1 MDTFTHDE
9 TDLWRTPR
17 LTKVLIVGA
26 GPAGASTAVFLG
38 KHGVQTVMIS
48 RHSGTADTPRAHITN
63 QRTME
68 ALRDAGLEEE
78 CMAHAS
84 PSEFIEHSFWLRS
97 MAGEELARTYAWGN
111 DPTRM
116 GDYAAASPCRMCD
129 LPQTELE
136 PILIAEAKRLGCD
149 VRYHMELISFE
160 QDGDGVTAQIVNR
173 RSGETEQVRVQ
184 YMIGADGARSRVVE
198 QLGIALTGQHGLG
211 CAINVDCELDLTEYV
226 RHRRGSLFSVI
237 QPGSSRWAPV
247 AMFRMVRPWTRWL
260 VALIAPAA
268 AGVPEPSQQEIEQ
281 RVLELVGISDTP
293 MKTLS
298 ISKWWINDVVAERYA
313 VGRVFCM
320 GDAVHRHPPTNG
332 LGSNTCIQDA
342 FNLAWKLALVLG
354 GQAGAGLL
362 DSYNAERQPVGRQIV
377 ARANKSMRHNHKI
390 WDALGA
396 GLSAATPSQDYETSM
411 NWRERY
417 EALHCDIAQ
426 SQYEYHAHG
435 VEMNR
440 AYDST
445 AVVSDGTELS
455 FQRDL
460 ELYYQPSGRPG
471 SPLPHLWL
479 GHRDPGPRVSTL
491 DVAGKQRF
499 VLLLASEGE
508 AWRKAAASV
517 STRVGVKVEVIS
529 IGPFMDYEDL
539 YGQWCELVGIEMNG
553 CILVRPDLY
562 IAWRSKSLADDPA
575 AELHRVMSRI
585 LNLGPSADT
594 VERKKSGVAQVLN
607 ELS

>member
-1 MDTFTHDE
+1 M
-9 TDLWRTPR
+9 
-17 LTKVLIVGA
+17 
-26 GPAGASTAVFLG
+26 
-38 KHGVQTVMIS
+38 MIS

-68 ALRDAGLEEE
+68 ALRDVGLEET
-78 CMAHAS
+78 CRARAS
-84 PSEFIEHSFWLRS
+84 PSELIEHSFWLRS
-97 MAGEELARTYAWGN
+97 MAGEELARTHAWGN
-111 DPTRM
+111 DPRRV

-136 PILIAEAKRLGCD
+136 PILVAEAGRLGCD
-149 VRYHMELISFE
+149 VRFHMELISFK
-160 QDGDGVTAQIVNR
+160 QDADGVTAQILDR
-173 RSGETEQVRVQ
+173 RSGETDQVRAQ

-198 QLGIALTGQHGLG
+198 QLGIALTGQQGLG
-211 CAINVDCELDLTEYV
+211 CAINVDCELDLTAYV
-226 RHRRGSLFSVI
+226 EHRRGSLFSVI

-268 AGVPEPSQQEIEQ
+268 AGAPEPSQQEIEQ
-281 RVLELVGISDTP
+281 RVLELVGIPDAP
-293 MKTLS
+293 LKTLS
-298 ISKWWINDVVAERYA
+298 ISKWWINDIVAERYA

-342 FNLAWKLALVLG
+342 FNLAWKLALVLR

-377 ARANKSMRHNHKI
+377 ARANKSMRHNQKI

-396 GLSAATPSQDYETSM
+396 GLSAAAPSQNYETSM
-411 NWRERY
+411 NSRERH
-417 EALHCDIAQ
+417 EALRRDIAQ

-455 FQRDL
+455 FQRDP

-479 GHRDPGPRVSTL
+479 GHREPGPRVSTL

-508 AWRKAAASV
+508 AWRNAAASV
-517 STRVGVKVEVIS
+517 SMHLGVEVQVIS

-539 YGQWCELVGIEMNG
+539 YGQWCERVGIEMNG
-553 CILVRPDLY
+553 CVLVRPDLY
-562 IAWRSKSLADDPA
+562 IAWRSQSRVDDPT

-585 LNLGPSADT
+585 LSRGFRT
-594 VERKKSGVAQVLN
+594 R
-607 ELS
+607 

>member
-1 MDTFTHDE
+1 MAMFTNEEADVG
-9 TDLWRTPR
+9 RTHR
-17 LTKVLIVGA
+17 TTKVLIVGA
-26 GPAGASTAVFLG
+26 GPAGAAAAVFLG
-38 KHGVQTVMIS
+38 KQGIQAVMIS

-68 ALRDAGLEEE
+68 ALRDAELEEA

-84 PSEFIEHSFWLRS
+84 PSEFIAHSFWLRS

-111 DPTRM
+111 DPARM
-116 GDYAAASPCRMCD
+116 GDYAAASPCRMSD

-136 PILIAEAKRLGCD
+136 PILIAEARRLGCD
-149 VRYHMELISFE
+149 VRFHTELISFK
-160 QDGDGVTAQIVNR
+160 QDPDGVTAQIMDR
-173 RSGETEQVRVQ
+173 RAGKTEQVRAQ

-198 QLGIALTGQHGLG
+198 QLGIALTGQQGLG

-226 RHRRGSLFSVI
+226 KHRNGSLFATI
-237 QPGSSRWAPV
+237 QPGSSLWAPV

-260 VALIAPAA
+260 VALIAPPA

-281 RVLELVGISDTP
+281 RVLELVGIPDMP

-298 ISKWWINDVVAERYA
+298 ISKWWINDVVAESYA
-313 VGRVFCM
+313 LGRVFCM

-342 FNLAWKLALVLG
+342 FNLAWKLALVLR
-354 GQAGAGLL
+354 GQASPELL

-377 ARANKSMRHNHKI
+377 ARANKSMRHNQKI

-396 GLSAATPSQDYETSM
+396 GLSTATPLEDCTTSM
-411 NWRERY
+411 NARESY
-417 EALHCDIAQ
+417 EALQRDIVH

-455 FQRDL
+455 FQRDP

-479 GHRDPGPRVSTL
+479 GHRLPSPHVSTL

-508 AWRKAAASV
+508 AWRDAAAAV
-517 STRVGVKVEVIS
+517 SAHLGVKVEAIS

-539 YGQWCELVGIEMNG
+539 YGKWCELVGVETNG
-553 CILVRPDLY
+553 CILVRPDLH
-562 IAWRSKSLADDPA
+562 IAWRSKSLVDHPT
-575 AELHRVMSRI
+575 AELYRVMSRI
-585 LNLGPSADT
+585 LHGAPSAGT
-594 VERKKSGVAQVLN
+594 QECAK
-607 ELS
+607 

>member
-1 MDTFTHDE
+1 MHMSTNDERDFGRTHQA
-9 TDLWRTPR
+9 
-17 LTKVLIVGA
+17 TKVLIVGA
-26 GPAGASTAVFLG
+26 GPAGASAAVFLG
-38 KHGVQTVMIS
+38 KHGIHALMIS

-68 ALRDAGLEEE
+68 ALRDVGLEKA

-111 DPTRM
+111 DPARM

-136 PILIAEAKRLGCD
+136 PILIAEARRLGCD
-149 VRYHMELISFE
+149 VRFHTELISFE
-160 QDGDGVTAQIVNR
+160 QDADGVTALIVDR
-173 RSGETEQVRVQ
+173 RSGQTEQVRAQ
-184 YMIGADGARSRVVE
+184 YMIGADGARSRIVE
-198 QLGIALTGQHGLG
+198 QLDIGLTGQHGLG

-226 RHRRGSLFSVI
+226 KHRRGSLFATI
-237 QPGSSRWAPV
+237 QSGSSLWAPV

-260 VALIAPAA
+260 VALIAPPT

-281 RVLELVGISDTP
+281 RVLELVGIPDMP

-298 ISKWWINDVVAERYA
+298 ISRWWINDVVAERYA

-342 FNLAWKLALVLG
+342 FNLAWKLALVLH
-354 GQAGAGLL
+354 GQASAGLL
-362 DSYNAERQPVGRQIV
+362 DSYNTERQPVGRQIV
-377 ARANKSMRHNHKI
+377 ARANKSMRHNQKI

-396 GLSAATPSQDYETSM
+396 GLTAATPSRDRETS
-411 NWRERY
+411 NPREGY
-417 EALHCDIAQ
+417 EALRRDIVE

-445 AVVSDGTELS
+445 ALVSDGTEPS
-455 FQRDL
+455 FQRDP

-479 GHRDPGPRVSTL
+479 GHREPGPRMSTL

-508 AWRKAAASV
+508 AWRDAAASV
-517 STRVGVKVEVIS
+517 SAHLGVKVEVIS
-529 IGPFMDYEDL
+529 IGPFMDYEDH
-539 YGQWCELVGIEMNG
+539 YGQWRELVGIETNG

-562 IAWRSKSLADDPA
+562 IAWRSKSLVEDPT
-575 AELHRVMSRI
+575 AELYGVMSQI
-585 LNLGPSADT
+585 LNLADSAGT
-594 VERKKSGVAQVLN
+594 KERSRSNLVPAGFGG
-607 ELS
+607 

>member
-1 MDTFTHDE
+1 MDTFTDEE
-9 TDLWRTPR
+9 TDLRRTPR

-26 GPAGASTAVFLG
+26 GPAGASAAAFLG
-38 KHGVQTVMIS
+38 KHGIQTVMIS

-68 ALRDAGLEEE
+68 ALRDVGLEDL
-78 CMAHAS
+78 CMAQAS

-111 DPTRM
+111 DPKRM
-116 GDYAAASPCRMCD
+116 GDYVAASPCRMCD

-136 PILIAEAKRLGCD
+136 PILIAEARRLGCD
-149 VRYHMELISFE
+149 VRFRMELISFQ
-160 QDGDGVTAQIVNR
+160 QDADGVTAQIMNR
-173 RSGETEQVRVQ
+173 RSGETEQVRAQ

-226 RHRRGSLFSVI
+226 KHRRGSLFATI
-237 QPGSSRWAPV
+237 QPGSSLWAPV

-260 VALIAPAA
+260 VALIAPPA

-281 RVLELVGISDTP
+281 RVLELVGIPDMP
-293 MKTLS
+293 IKTLS

-342 FNLAWKLALVLG
+342 FNLAWKLALVLRG
-354 GQAGAGLL
+354 HAGAGLL
-362 DSYNAERQPVGRQIV
+362 DSYNVERQPVGRQIV
-377 ARANKSMRHNHKI
+377 ARANKSMRHNQQI

-396 GLSAATPSQDYETSM
+396 GLSAATPSEDHETSM
-411 NWRERY
+411 NSRERY
-417 EALHCDIAQ
+417 EALRRDIAQ

-455 FQRDL
+455 FRRDP

-479 GHRDPGPRVSTL
+479 GRRELGPRVSTL
-491 DVAGKQRF
+491 DIAGKQRF

-508 AWRKAAASV
+508 AWRSAAVSV
-517 STRVGVKVEVIS
+517 AAHLGVKVEVIS

-539 YGQWCELVGIEMNG
+539 YGQWCERVGIETNG

-562 IAWRSKSLADDPA
+562 IAWRSQSLVEDPT
-575 AELHRVMSRI
+575 AELRRVMSRI
-585 LNLGPSADT
+585 LYLAW
-594 VERKKSGVAQVLN
+594 A
-607 ELS
+607 